1 MGDTDA
7 DRDYWR
13 GGGVRTPEG
22 GRGDAVRP
30 PDTPGDTPPYD
41 GSRRREVAKE
51 HANCA
56 QPQDLAFAQLAR
68 AFVR

>member
-13 GGGVRTPEG
+13 GGVRTREG

-30 PDTPGDTPPYD
+30 PDTPGHAPQHDR
-41 GSRRREVAKE
+41 SRRPEVTNG
-51 HANCA
+51 HASSA
-56 QPQDLAFAQLAR
+56 
-68 AFVR
+68 